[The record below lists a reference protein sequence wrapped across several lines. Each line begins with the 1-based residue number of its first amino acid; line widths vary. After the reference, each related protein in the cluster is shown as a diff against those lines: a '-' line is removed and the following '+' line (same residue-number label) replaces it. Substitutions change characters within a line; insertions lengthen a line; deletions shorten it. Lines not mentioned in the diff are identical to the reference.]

1 MESALCASCAFAWR
15 ELALLRGW
23 ARRAAKDDKEYQT
36 HPRTADGAFVF
47 GFVPSE
53 TVFAV
58 NGKGKGK
65 QVEVIDVDVEK
76 EGVSTLLGP
85 AARALG
91 RYHGRGEEEACR
103 RKVWGL
109 RCGHLID
116 GKCFEELRKPVE
128 EEDPD
133 SGALDAIEE
142 RLPSPEPDGKGKGRR
157 RQRLLRK
164 SKSSRTISSTTIS
177 PTTSARA
184 CGLVLRA
191 LARLHAGRLRDRGPP
206 FLPPPEDGPR

>member
-1 MESALCASCAFAWR
+1 M
-15 ELALLRGW
+15 
-23 ARRAAKDDKEYQT
+23 
-36 HPRTADGAFVF
+36 
-47 GFVPSE
+47 
-53 TVFAV
+53 
-58 NGKGKGK
+58 
-65 QVEVIDVDVEK
+65 
-76 EGVSTLLGP
+76 STLLGP